1 MTARGRLRVL
11 LGYSRGIGTTYAMLE
26 EGRRLRDQGRDV
38 VVAALSAH
46 GRAPTIEAARRLD
59 AVTPVPERG
68 RDDGGPKHAGCLDV
82 DATMARHPDVAL
94 VDELARGNPV
104 GGRHLNRWQD
114 VERLLS
120 NGIDVISTLT
130 IGHIESLSGT
140 VARITETPEAETIPD
155 AVLRSADQIEVVD
168 VSPQAVDDRLAAG
181 LIGEEGRSDPAAD
194 RRYRPERLTALR
206 ELALLWVA
214 DDAEA
219 ALQKYREQHDQASWQ
234 TRERVVV
241 GLSGGPRDE
250 TLLHRGARIASGS
263 AGARLLAVHVTGGHR
278 PHPDTAALA
287 RNRVV
292 AERLG
297 AGFHQVV
304 GNDVPGAL
312 IDFAHSVDATQLVVG
327 AGRQSRAASILHPG
341 VGERAARR
349 ADGVDVRIVTH
360 PASGEGTAPLPR
372 STGALSPRRQVAGL
386 AAALVAG
393 PPLTWLLVAGRLGGS
408 ITVDALAFQLLVVV
422 VALVGGIWPALF
434 AAVGLGITLDYFF
447 IAPLHTVAINS
458 AGHLATVV
466 LYAVVAALVSLVVDR
481 AARQTRVARRSAAES
496 QLLQSISSSVLGG
509 QDAVQTL
516 VDQTR
521 EAFGMGRVRL
531 VRDGTDVA
539 SSTARPPGGAPRRAR
554 AGEWARLSEP
564 VGQRARLELEGPAL
578 GAGERRLLSV
588 IAVQLATALEQA
600 DLSQAAASDKVRTA
614 LLSALGHDLR
624 RPLAAATAAV
634 SGLRAAGDELGD
646 ADRAELVET
655 ADQSLAALS
664 KLIDDLLDVRRLEA
678 GALSVF
684 ITPTE
689 TDDVIEAALDEIGA
703 GPDQV
708 RLDIDPGMPT
718 MLADPTLLRRVLVNL
733 LNNALRHR
741 PQGTAVQLSAGAVDD
756 RVELRVADHGP
767 GIDPRRRDAMFVPF
781 QRLGDTDNT
790 TGLGLG
796 LALSKG
802 FVEGMGGT
810 LTPEDTSGGGLTM
823 VVSLPRHRHQDASQ
837 PEGPGSTGRKPEAS
851 HLEASQ

>member
-1 MTARGRLRVL
+1 MTARGRVRVL
-11 LGYSRGIGTTYAMLE
+11 LGYSPGIGTTYAMLE

-38 VVAALSAH
+38 VVASLSAH
-46 GRAPTIEAARRLD
+46 GRAATIEAAKRLD
-59 AVTPVPERG
+59 AAAPGSEQG
-68 RDDGGPKHAGCLDV
+68 RDGDPEQADHLDV
-82 DATMARHPDVAL
+82 DAVLARRPDVAL

-114 VERLLS
+114 VEDLLS

-130 IGHIESLSGT
+130 IGHIESLAGT
-140 VARITETPEAETIPD
+140 VAQITETPQAETIPD
-155 AVLRSADQIEVVD
+155 DALRSADQIEVVD
-168 VSPQAVDDRLAAG
+168 VSPQAVGDRLAAG
-181 LIGEEGRSDPAAD
+181 LIGQEGLGGPAAD

-219 ALQKYREQHDQASWQ
+219 ALQKYREQHDRASWQ

-250 TLLHRGARIASGS
+250 TLLRRGARISSGS
-263 AGARLLAVHVTGGHR
+263 AGARLLAVHVTGEHHR
-278 PHPDTAALA
+278 ARTDSAALA
-287 RNRVV
+287 RNRVL

-304 GNDVPGAL
+304 GSDVPGAL
-312 IDFAHSVDATQLVVG
+312 IDFAQSVDATQLVVG
-327 AGRQSRAASILHPG
+327 AGRQGRAAGILHPG

-360 PASGEGTAPLPR
+360 SGSGEGTAPLPR
-372 STGALSPRRQVAGL
+372 PTGALSPRRQIAGL
-386 AAALVAG
+386 AAAVVAG
-393 PPLTWLLVAGRLGGS
+393 PLLTWLLVAGRLGGS

-516 VDQTR
+516 VEQTR

-531 VRDGTDVA
+531 VRDGADVA
-539 SSTARPPGGAPRRAR
+539 SSTARPAGGAPRRAR

-578 GAGERRLLSV
+578 DAGERRLLSV

-634 SGLRAAGDELGD
+634 SGLRAAGEELDD

-703 GPDQV
+703 GPSQV
-708 RLDIDPGMPT
+708 RLDIDRDMPT
-718 MLADPTLLRRVLVNL
+718 MLADPALLRRVLVNL

-741 PQGTAVQLSAGAVDD
+741 PRGTAVQLSAGAVDD

-810 LTPEDTSGGGLTM
+810 LTPEDTPGGGLTM
-823 VVSLPRHRHQDASQ
+823 VVSLPRHRHQEASQ
-837 PEGPGSTGRKPEAS
+837 PEGPQLSDPEPQASRPEAS
-851 HLEASQ
+851 Q